1 MLTRL
6 NFAVICATAMSFVFP
21 AFSYG
26 EQVPKSYLEQTE
38 TVLRNNPTLST
49 GFTTPAKATVRVV
62 NPANGVLELEFHS
75 DEQGIKGT
83 ITVVGPTTI
92 IAKESV
98 LGALV
103 DALIN
108 LGKDLLTAFP
118 TGGGIEGVGQK
129 CVNVNVTGSN
139 NTVNVVANGNVCQ

>member
-1 MLTRL
+1 
-6 NFAVICATAMSFVFP
+6 MSVLFP
-21 AFSYG
+21 AFSDG
-26 EQVPKSYLEQTE
+26 QQVPKSYLEQTE

-49 GFTTPAKATVRVV
+49 GFTTPSRAIVRVV
-62 NPANGVLELEFHS
+62 SPAKGVLELEFHS

-83 ITVVGPTTI
+83 ITVIGPTTI

-118 TGGGIEGVGQK
+118 TG
-129 CVNVNVTGSN
+129 
-139 NTVNVVANGNVCQ
+139 